1 MDEQLEHAPVV
12 EQPKEQVAEVEFGAM
27 HEDDAVQN
35 AGEDAQQHER
45 NLGMLYDI
53 PLHVT
58 ARLGTTQMS
67 IQDLLKLGPG
77 AIVTLDRAAGESVD
91 LLINGVVVG
100 CGDVVVVN
108 DNFGLR
114 IRKVVSPSERIK
126 SL

>member
-1 MDEQLEHAPVV
+1 MNEQPAATPLV
-12 EQPKEQVAEVEFGAM
+12 EQPPEQVAEVDFGPM
-27 HEDDAVQN
+27 HEDDVVDSS
-35 AGEDAQQHER
+35 EDAEQHER

-77 AIVTLDRAAGESVD
+77 AIVTLDQAAGESVD

-100 CGDVVVVN
+100 RGDVVVVN

-126 SL
+126 SI

>member
-1 MDEQLEHAPVV
+1 MDEQSGKFPTV
-12 EQPKEQVAEVEFGAM
+12 EQASEEVAEVDFGTI
-27 HEDDAVQN
+27 HEDDAIRTS
-35 AGEDAQQHER
+35 EDAEQHER

-77 AIVTLDRAAGESVD
+77 AIVTLDQMAGESVD

-100 CGDVVVVN
+100 RGDVVVVN